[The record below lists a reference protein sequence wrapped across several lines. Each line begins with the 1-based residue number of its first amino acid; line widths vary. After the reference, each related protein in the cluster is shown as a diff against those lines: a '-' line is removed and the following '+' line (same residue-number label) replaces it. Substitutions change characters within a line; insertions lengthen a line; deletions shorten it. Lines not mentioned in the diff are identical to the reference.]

1 MSEKVL
7 GYTRGNAKL
16 MLRLFR
22 EEQTKHGNRGCFCN
36 ECEQDMRNALK
47 EYDKLVPVR
56 LASESVDLKKL
67 KRIMRNLETKEEDR
81 VKKKNPMDV
90 GIRLEAVAYCAAFYD
105 LARELGIEFKD
116 NTELSWA
123 EKEAGK

>member
-67 KRIMRNLETKEEDR
+67 KEWCKEEMDGMDR
-81 VKKKNPMDV
+81 TDDFERGVHD
-90 GIRLEAVAYCAAFYD
+90 ILE
-105 LARELGIEFKD
+105 EL
-116 NTELSWA
+116 LSWV
-123 EKEAGK
+123 EKGAKK